1 VPGLNWFPDQLL
13 LLAMNLIYGFLAW
26 LAIAF
31 VLGLGL
37 YLAAVKGTPWLL
49 IVSVIAFIVAV
60 GKIGCQTK

>member
-1 VPGLNWFPDQLL
+1 
-13 LLAMNLIYGFLAW
+13 MNLIYGFLAW
-26 LAIAF
+26 LGIAF

-37 YLAAVKGTPWLL
+37 YLAAVKGIPWLL